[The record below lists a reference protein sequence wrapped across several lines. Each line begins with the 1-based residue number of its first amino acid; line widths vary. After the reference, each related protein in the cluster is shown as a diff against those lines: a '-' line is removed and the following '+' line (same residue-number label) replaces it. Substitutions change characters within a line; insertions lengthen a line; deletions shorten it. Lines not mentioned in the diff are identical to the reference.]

1 MSRRSSSHGPR
12 LIRSRRPLCPWPAAL
27 ASSTAAS
34 ASCRSFSAARFV
46 VYALGVPLLFYAV
59 LYLYRD
65 VLELRAPQQMLGFL
79 YRDYTRKTW
88 YFEIVELLRK
98 LILCGATGFIAPGT
112 LTQIVFCLVF
122 CTV

>member
-1 MSRRSSSHGPR
+1 M
-12 LIRSRRPLCPWPAAL
+12 
-27 ASSTAAS
+27 
-34 ASCRSFSAARFV
+34 

-88 YFEIVELLRK
+88 YFEIVETGRTGDVLDHPASEVTQR
-98 LILCGATGFIAPGT
+98 LIAAAPDLKRAIERRSAKIT
-112 LTQIVFCLVF
+112 
-122 CTV
+122 